1 MDMKIFI
8 GELIKKK
15 SAQMDVHL
23 NVDIQRIDD
32 GIEEIEVK
40 NPVKVDGVIYVAE
53 EIIIFEAHIETELEL
68 TCSRCLQP
76 FIMKFENDVNEKFT
90 LNEGHKDDDV
100 NFMDSDSIDITKI
113 ITDDIILSLPIK
125 RLCKDDCK
133 GLCQVCGANLNTTTC
148 SCNKNEIDPRL
159 AKLKDIF
166 FTN

>member
-1 MDMKIFI
+1 MDMKIFV

-32 GIEEIEVK
+32 GTEEIEVPT
-40 NPVKVDGVIYVAE
+40 PVKVDGMIYVAE
-53 EIIIFEAHIETELEL
+53 EIIIFEAHIETELKL

-76 FIMKFENDVNEKFT
+76 FITKFENVVNEKFT
-90 LNEGHKDDDV
+90 LNEGNKDDDV
-100 NFMDSDSIDITKI
+100 TFMSSDSIDITKI
-113 ITDDIILSLPIK
+113 IANDIILSLPIK

-148 SCNKNEIDPRL
+148 SCNENEIDPRL